1 MALKRINKELQDL
14 GRDPP
19 AQCSAGP
26 VGDDLFHW
34 QATIMG
40 PPDSPYQGGVFFLTI
55 HFPTDYPF
63 KPPKV
68 AFTTRIYHPNINSN
82 GSICLDI
89 LRSQWSP
96 ALTISKVL
104 LSICS
109 LLCDPN
115 PDDPLVPEI
124 ARIYKTDREK
134 YNELAREWT
143 RKYAMWCV
151 PENNLEN
158 NKKHNSNQRTKSN
171 HICNS
176 NKHQPIVSNLL
187 LVQLFLLLLQPAPPN
202 CEMIIEKTVG
212 DAGID
217 NDAKDDDVDFNEARM
232 NTAGGGD
239 KPGCSNCSSS
249 DNSVTPL
256 SSTTFFPQSFRH
268 RFFPSPPFPF
278 LPGGGCR
285 PYLSHPRHACLCF
298 GGCARERSDEQFQ
311 ARRSFGGWRTAA
323 VAAAAKKN
331 NMQTIRLPLFI
342 NAYAN
347 KQCHDNQL
355 AKKPNP
361 RTTNKKET
369 GS

>member
-1 MALKRINKELQDL
+1 MALKRIQKELQDL

-40 PPDSPYQGGVFFLTI
+40 PPESPYQGGVFFLTI

-124 ARIYKTDREK
+124 ARIYKTDRER
-134 YNELAREWT
+134 YNQLAREWT
-143 RKYAMWCV
+143 QKYAMWEGLCR
-151 PENNLEN
+151 PPMKNAT
-158 NKKHNSNQRTKSN
+158 NQYDMFSYSFSPPVSHLQTIPFLFNQHLNPAIALLYYKLCFYRLCPSP
-171 HICNS
+171 HITLIQQYPLSYC
-176 NKHQPIVSNLL
+176 
-187 LVQLFLLLLQPAPPN
+187 FL
-202 CEMIIEKTVG
+202 
-212 DAGID
+212 
-217 NDAKDDDVDFNEARM
+217 
-232 NTAGGGD
+232 
-239 KPGCSNCSSS
+239 SSS
-249 DNSVTPL
+249 L
-256 SSTTFFPQSFRH
+256 
-268 RFFPSPPFPF
+268 
-278 LPGGGCR
+278 
-285 PYLSHPRHACLCF
+285 
-298 GGCARERSDEQFQ
+298 
-311 ARRSFGGWRTAA
+311 WRYKIYMF
-323 VAAAAKKN
+323 VLISLLIIQK
-331 NMQTIRLPLFI
+331 
-342 NAYAN
+342 
-347 KQCHDNQL
+347 
-355 AKKPNP
+355 
-361 RTTNKKET
+361 
-369 GS
+369 